1 MPRHKSSWK
10 RKFRGNKYTR
20 ISGSDSTN
28 QLASDSSLLS
38 AVSEDPSPSTNEVR
52 PNPEVSQP
60 RPSPVSSSKKKLS
73 YLPEFIDN
81 ITDTE
86 VNVIVN
92 LGIISKLIQEFVK
105 CKYCGEANSV
115 ILDEDRS
122 CRKGLAT
129 KLCLECNVQL
139 CLAYQT

>member
-10 RKFRGNKYTR
+10 RKFRGNKSTR

-28 QLASDSSLLS
+28 QLASDSSLFS
-38 AVSEDPSPSTNEVR
+38 AVSEDPSPSKSEVR
-52 PNPEVSQP
+52 HNPEVSQP

-81 ITDTE
+81 ITEENTE

-92 LGIISKLIQEFVK
+92 LGIISKLIQEF
-105 CKYCGEANSV
+105 
-115 ILDEDRS
+115 L
-122 CRKGLAT
+122 
-129 KLCLECNVQL
+129 
-139 CLAYQT
+139 